1 MPSAIPLRGVR
12 MSDELYL
19 KLRKIAE
26 KENRSFNQE
35 AVYILTR
42 FVEAYE
48 KENGVIVVDT
58 ESLYQ

>member
-12 MSDELYL
+12 IPDELYL

-48 KENGVIVVDT
+48 NENGVIVVDT